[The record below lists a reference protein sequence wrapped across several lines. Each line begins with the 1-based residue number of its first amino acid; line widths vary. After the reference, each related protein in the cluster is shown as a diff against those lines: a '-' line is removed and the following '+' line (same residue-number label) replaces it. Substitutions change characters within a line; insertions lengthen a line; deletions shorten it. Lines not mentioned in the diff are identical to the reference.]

1 MNEMRKLIEAVQTL
15 NENDTG
21 GPYTAASLYLKAER
35 GTTKPQI
42 AKKLSELTAIDYNI
56 AVLMID
62 AIDAYEDIRESFNE
76 SVAEDSTDIQYP
88 DYSEY
93 DDDLAGHLE
102 AINDILA
109 ADPKY
114 RWDMARKVIR
124 RIMDENDVL
133 AGDLE

>member
-1 MNEMRKLIEAVQTL
+1 MNEMRKLMEAVEGYL
-15 NENDTG
+15 DDG

-35 GTTKPQI
+35 GTTKPQL
-42 AKKLSELTAIDYNI
+42 AEELNKLTAIDYDI

-109 ADPKY
+109 SDPKY
-114 RWDMARKVIR
+114 QWHLAAKVIK
-124 RIMDENDVL
+124 RIMDENDVI